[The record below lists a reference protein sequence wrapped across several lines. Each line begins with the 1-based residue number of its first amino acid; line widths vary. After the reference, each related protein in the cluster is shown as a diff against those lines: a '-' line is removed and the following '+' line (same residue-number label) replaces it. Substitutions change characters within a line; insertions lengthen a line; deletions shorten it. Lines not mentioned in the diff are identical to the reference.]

1 MHLQQKWFPLCSLL
15 LSICVKIHISVSAYI
30 RERAEVKKLKPQ
42 KNNDLSKITAD
53 YSGKNKTRTQNSS
66 YNIKINY
73 RLEKKE
79 KKKAKE
85 ILIFF
90 SSNQ

>member
-1 MHLQQKWFPLCSLL
+1 M
-15 LSICVKIHISVSAYI
+15 KIHISVSAYI

-79 KKKAKE
+79 KKKSQGNPY
-85 ILIFF
+85 FF
-90 SSNQ
+90 LLQPMNKY